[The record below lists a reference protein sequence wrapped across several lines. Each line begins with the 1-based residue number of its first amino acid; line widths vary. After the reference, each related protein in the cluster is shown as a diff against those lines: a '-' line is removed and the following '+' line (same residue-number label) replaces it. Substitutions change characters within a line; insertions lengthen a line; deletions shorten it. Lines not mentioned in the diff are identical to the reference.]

1 MGFSGAH
8 TLRQQFPKLYL
19 SPIFLKLAPLPK
31 GEPPSQRSLFCSSN
45 SQTQLVQKRELRGAA
60 QGIMVRLLASEVQQL
75 LHNKYVVV
83 LGDSVHRA
91 VYKDLVLLLQKDC
104 LLSHKQLRTKGEL
117 TFEKD
122 QLMKG
127 GELDTLHNRTDYRE
141 VREFC
146 SDHHLVRFYFL
157 TRVYSEYMESV
168 LEELQSGTHAPD
180 VIIMNSCLWDV
191 SRYGRNSL
199 SSYKQNLEN
208 LFGRMDQV
216 LPKSCLLVWN
226 TAMPLGDKIKAAFLP
241 QKCKGQYRISVA
253 TLKKRVSQANFYS
266 HAEATKRCFDVLDL
280 NFHFRQAKK
289 HLQGDGVHWN
299 EHAHRRLSYLLL
311 AHMADAWGVDLP
323 HREPWEPGPVVWES
337 PSQVEEWQPP
347 FNRGP
352 QAFALSPPMPLPRP
366 RPLFPPPGLPLRP
379 PPLLACSL
387 PPPQATPPLPH
398 YPQDSYFSSDHV
410 FQSDE
415 FYIHSDDPSPT
426 HTGYTFEGDFSFYPQ
441 PPMPNFR
448 PPCYQRQAP
457 VVHRGFPRYLAHG
470 PYMPWRER
478 PRRPQRH
485 APACLESRPQ

>member
-1 MGFSGAH
+1 MSSGLMRLEA
-8 TLRQQFPKLYL
+8 KLK
-19 SPIFLKLAPLPK
+19 S
-31 GEPPSQRSLFCSSN
+31 EEDN
-45 SQTQLVQKRELRGAA
+45 SQTQLVQKRELGGATP
-60 QGIMVRLLASEVQQL
+60 GIMVRLLASEVQQL

-104 LLSHKQLRTKGEL
+104 LLTHKQLRTKGEL

-157 TRVYSEYMESV
+157 TRVYSEYMETV

-199 SSYKQNLEN
+199 SSYRQNLES

-311 AHMADAWGVDLP
+311 AHMADAWGVELP
-323 HREPWEPGPVVWES
+323 HRDPWEPDPVAWES
-337 PSQVEEWQPP
+337 PGLVEEWHPQA
-347 FNRGP
+347 NRGP
-352 QAFALSPPMPLPRP
+352 QAFAQAPPMPLPRP

-379 PPLLACSL
+379 PPLLSCPL
-387 PPPQATPPLPH
+387 PPPQATPPLPL
-398 YPQDSYFSSDHV
+398 YPQDTYFSSDHV
-410 FQSDE
+410 FHSDE
-415 FYIHSDDPSPT
+415 FYIHSEGPSPP

-441 PPMPNFR
+441 PPVPNFR
-448 PPCYQRQAP
+448 PPCHQRQAP
-457 VVHRGFPRYLAHG
+457 VVHRGFPRRFAHG
-470 PYMPWRER
+470 PYTPWRER

-485 APACLESRPQ
+485 APPCLESRPQ